1 MGTTKLT
8 RKEILAED
16 PVHQA
21 LIQTWQLLQERGKI
35 IAIGAACL
43 ILLIV
48 GIYLG
53 MQYMES
59 RDMQAQQ
66 QLAKAVD
73 FFHAQI
79 DPSALDDPYG
89 KGPEPLFRT
98 DAAKYQAAAKEFTAF
113 LNRHG
118 SSKLGVI
125 ARYYLGLTQLRL
137 GQNKEAVQ
145 NLEIVRDNTKDR
157 TLAYLSKNVLANYY
171 LGAGNLKAS
180 QDLLEGMLKDPQCI
194 LPKEELKLELSRVIA
209 AQGKHDEAV
218 KLLRE
223 ARMENGRSMLQ
234 GQIIQEL
241 NRLEGN
247 PGMPPP
253 GTLSPQGL
261 NVKMQ

>member
-21 LIQTWQLLQERGKI
+21 LIQTWQLLQERGKL
-35 IAIGAACL
+35 IAIGAAAI
-43 ILLIV
+43 ILVVV
-48 GIYLG
+48 GVYFG
-53 MQYMES
+53 MQYMEN
-59 RDMQAQQ
+59 RDLQAQR
-66 QLAKAVD
+66 QLAKAMD

-98 DAAKYQAAAKEFTAF
+98 ESAKYQAAAKEFTAF
-113 LNRHG
+113 LNSHG
-118 SSKLGVI
+118 SSKPGII

-137 GQNKEAVQ
+137 GQNKEGVQ
-145 NLEIVRDNTKDR
+145 NLGIVRDNTKDR
-157 TLAYLSKNVLANYY
+157 TLSYLAKNVLANYD

-180 QDLLEGMLKDPQCI
+180 QDVLEGMLKDPQCI
-194 LPKEELKLELSRVIA
+194 LPKEELKLELSRVMA
-209 AQGKHDEAV
+209 AQGKHEDAV

-223 ARMENGRSMLQ
+223 ARMESGRSMLQ

-247 PGMPPP
+247 PSMPPP

-261 NVKMQ
+261 NVKVQ